1 MTEQS
6 TSQNPDAHEVCL
18 CEADCELLDAL
29 VECGFDVDRFEGAAR
44 IRAERLVHLL
54 GLIDQYPVEP
64 TEGPALVADT
74 MLCIDQYE
82 RGKRQPVIA
91 TIGAAEGASPSFLGG
106 FNWRSTLTA
115 AAAILILVS
124 VTVPMLANMRRTAMQ
139 QACLSGIGNIALGLT
154 NYANTY
160 DNSLPIHTASAPN
173 GNWLQSR
180 ANSANLFHLAKA
192 GFATFEDLA
201 CPGNP
206 YAEPSQTL
214 ATLENWP
221 SAKAT
226 SFSFQNLMTRQRPRW
241 NTPPTMVILADK
253 SPVVEAAHRGQPIN
267 IDTLS
272 SSHRRGQ
279 NALLSDASG
288 MWLDSA
294 QFGNDNIW
302 VPDSCQAKHTCLNGT
317 EVPGCET
324 DSMLIH

>member
-6 TSQNPDAHEVCL
+6 TSQNPDAHEVVL
-18 CEADCELLDAL
+18 CEADCDLLDAL
-29 VECGFDVDRFEGAAR
+29 VECGFELDQFEGEAR
-44 IRAERLVHLL
+44 IRAERLVSLL
-54 GLIDQYPVEP
+54 GLINQYPVESI
-64 TEGPALVADT
+64 EGPALVAAT

-82 RGKRQPVIA
+82 RGRRQPVIA
-91 TIGAAEGASPSFLGG
+91 TLGAEAGASPRFPGG

-124 VTVPMLANMRRTAMQ
+124 VTVPMLANMRRTALQ

-160 DNSLPIHTASAPN
+160 DNSLPIRTASAPN
-173 GNWLQSR
+173 GNWLESR

-192 GFATFEDLA
+192 GFATFEDLT

-206 YAEPSQTL
+206 FAESGSVL
-214 ATLENWP
+214 AALENWP

-226 SFSFQNLMTRQRPRW
+226 SFSYQNVMTDKRPRW
-241 NTPPTMVILADK
+241 NTAPTMVILADK
-253 SPVVEAAHRGQPIN
+253 SPVVEAAHRGQPISIN
-267 IDTLS
+267 TLS
-272 SSHRRGQ
+272 ASHRRGQ
-279 NALLSDASG
+279 NALLSDGSG

-302 VPDSCQAKHTCLNGT
+302 VPDSCQAKHTCFVGT
-317 EVPGCET
+317 EMPGCES